1 MESTPPSSKRMKT
14 RFVRSG
20 GKLEIR
26 FSGESKLIA
35 KFMQETSRKI
45 INTPNLV
52 YFSWMKQQNLT
63 VVSNLLKE
71 QKLKRFLE
79 MFGNIYLDFMKVFY
93 TNLQFNGDNL
103 NSHVKGVDIEIT
115 HEVWTVVTRLKDI
128 GL

>member
-1 MESTPPSSKRMKT
+1 
-14 RFVRSG
+14 
-20 GKLEIR
+20 
-26 FSGESKLIA
+26 
-35 KFMQETSRKI
+35 
-45 INTPNLV
+45 
-52 YFSWMKQQNLT
+52 
-63 VVSNLLKE
+63 
-71 QKLKRFLE
+71 